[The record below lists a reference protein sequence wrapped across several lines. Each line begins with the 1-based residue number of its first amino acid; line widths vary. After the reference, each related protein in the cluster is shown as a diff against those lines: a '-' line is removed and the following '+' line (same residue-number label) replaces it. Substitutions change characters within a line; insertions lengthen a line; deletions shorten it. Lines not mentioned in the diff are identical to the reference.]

1 MCRWRSALPM
11 QKVACEIATAACMR
25 RYKKSSP
32 AYLRWLG
39 GCARAGYAASQD
51 SRCSPGF
58 DEAHMHC
65 LLWGDSVAGARLATR
80 VGRNAGKHGG
90 IALAAAVDKV
100 WLVALFIV
108 CIYKY
113 GIVRIFMS
121 YRVWLPLLL
130 MLVLA
135 VEGVLGAWAS
145 TRMVLHAGEAPA
157 SAGIARAATASC
169 DPVQADSSARTSLP
183 LAAKAAGGH
192 QDHAGKSAASHAD
205 DCSCADSVGCECLC
219 VFTIYPPAT
228 ALLFA
233 GAHPPVSADTPL
245 QALELPFGRLSR
257 VFRPP
262 IV

>member
-1 MCRWRSALPM
+1 
-11 QKVACEIATAACMR
+11 
-25 RYKKSSP
+25 
-32 AYLRWLG
+32 
-39 GCARAGYAASQD
+39 
-51 SRCSPGF
+51 
-58 DEAHMHC
+58 
-65 LLWGDSVAGARLATR
+65 
-80 VGRNAGKHGG
+80 
-90 IALAAAVDKV
+90 
-100 WLVALFIV
+100 
-108 CIYKY
+108 
-113 GIVRIFMS
+113 MS

-145 TRMVLHAGEAPA
+145 TRMVLHADGAPSVAGITRAA
-157 SAGIARAATASC
+157 SASCNPVRSDPVRSDLVNRTLAAPGATAGS
-169 DPVQADSSARTSLP
+169 
-183 LAAKAAGGH
+183 GH
-192 QDHAGKSAASHAD
+192 DEHAGKSTSSHAD

-245 QALELPFGRLSR
+245 PALVLPAGRLSR

>member
-1 MCRWRSALPM
+1 
-11 QKVACEIATAACMR
+11 
-25 RYKKSSP
+25 
-32 AYLRWLG
+32 
-39 GCARAGYAASQD
+39 
-51 SRCSPGF
+51 
-58 DEAHMHC
+58 
-65 LLWGDSVAGARLATR
+65 
-80 VGRNAGKHGG
+80 
-90 IALAAAVDKV
+90 
-100 WLVALFIV
+100 
-108 CIYKY
+108 
-113 GIVRIFMS
+113 MS

-145 TRMVLHAGEAPA
+145 TRMVLHADRAP
-157 SAGIARAATASC
+157 SVAGITRAAGASC
-169 DPVQADSSARTSLP
+169 DPVRSDPVRSDRAQAGLVQRASVTLASS
-183 LAAKAAGGH
+183 GNGH
-192 QDHAGKSAASHAD
+192 DEHTGKSTSSHAD

-245 QALELPFGRLSR
+245 PVLVLPAGRLSR